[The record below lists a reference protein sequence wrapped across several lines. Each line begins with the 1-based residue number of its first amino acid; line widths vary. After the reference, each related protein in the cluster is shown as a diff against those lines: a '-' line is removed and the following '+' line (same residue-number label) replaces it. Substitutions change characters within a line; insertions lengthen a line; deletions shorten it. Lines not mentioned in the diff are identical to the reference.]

1 MAHAEYATGI
11 GLNWD
16 VIRCNGLGWLVRRL
30 VLGCWLSFIG
40 VAAVVGLLF
49 DRLRDATDCAFF
61 FIGVAM
67 LNAAVY
73 VSADADVVLFKLF
86 IITISI
92 GKAATT
98 ISFGGRWS
106 HWVA

>member
-1 MAHAEYATGI
+1 M
-11 GLNWD
+11 
-16 VIRCNGLGWLVRRL
+16 
-30 VLGCWLSFIG
+30 LGCWLSFIG

-49 DRLRDATDCAFF
+49 DRDSDATDCAFF
-61 FIGVAM
+61 FFSIGVAM

-106 HWVA
+106 HWVASSFRMHSFCHGRWA

>member
-1 MAHAEYATGI
+1 M
-11 GLNWD
+11 
-16 VIRCNGLGWLVRRL
+16 
-30 VLGCWLSFIG
+30 LGCWLSFIG

-49 DRLRDATDCAFF
+49 DRDSDATDCVFFF

-73 VSADADVVLFKLF
+73 VSADADVALFKLF

-98 ISFGGRWS
+98 ISFGGRWL
-106 HWVA
+106 HWVV

>member
-1 MAHAEYATGI
+1 M
-11 GLNWD
+11 
-16 VIRCNGLGWLVRRL
+16 
-30 VLGCWLSFIG
+30 LGCWLSFIG

-49 DRLRDATDCAFF
+49 DRDSDATDSAFFFFF